1 MIGALAYLQVQ
12 SIKNRLRVR
21 LRRLKKPKY
30 LAGAVVGAAYFYFF
44 FFRNL
49 LAGRR
54 GGAVDMSATSPETL
68 ALFESIGA
76 LALFVMVLSA
86 WIFPHERAA
95 LVFTEAE
102 IAFLFPAPVTRRTLI
117 HFKLLRSQM
126 AILFTTLL
134 LTLITRRFGGGGAAW
149 IRAAGWWLILS
160 TLNLHTLAASF
171 ARTRLLERGV
181 SNWRRRI
188 AVLSALTALLA
199 AAALWVGRAVP
210 APEASDFANLDT
222 IKYYIRHALDSG
234 PAFYALYPFRLVVRP
249 YLAPDAHSFLLM
261 FGPVFALM
269 LAHYAWV
276 VKSDV
281 AFEEASV
288 ELSRKMAERITAV
301 RAGAHWHSTAGKRK
315 KKRPPFTL
323 RPTGPPAL
331 AFLWKNLISAGQA
344 FTLRT
349 WLFLAF
355 FVLCIGGPM
364 GASRHAPGW
373 LPPTIGIVTAIL
385 AGYSLLLGPAIL
397 RQDLRQDLVNADVLK
412 MYPLRG
418 WQVVL
423 GELLTPAAILTG
435 AQWCL
440 LLLAVTMFSRVPD
453 GDAVPLTIRL
463 SFGAGA
469 AIIAP
474 MVNLIS
480 LVIPNASA
488 LLFPSWMQIGR
499 ERMGGIEV
507 MGQRLIFLLGSVLVF
522 AFALVP
528 AAVLFGLTFLVA
540 KALVGMIAAVPLAAA
555 VAATVLAAEAALAV
569 WWMGRLF
576 ERFDLSAE
584 SVS

>member
-1 MIGALAYLQVQ
+1 MIGALIYLQVQ

-30 LAGAVVGAAYFYFF
+30 LVGAVVGAAYFYFF

-49 LAGRR
+49 FTGRR
-54 GGAVDMSATSPETL
+54 GVAAGTADATPPETL
-68 ALFESIGA
+68 LMFESLGA
-76 LALFVMVLSA
+76 LALFAMVLSA

-95 LVFTEAE
+95 LAFTEAE

-117 HFKLLRSQM
+117 HFKLVRSQI

-134 LTLITRRFGGGGAAW
+134 LTLITRRFGGGGTAW
-149 IRAAGWWLILS
+149 IRAVGWWLILS

-181 SNWRRRI
+181 SNWRRRVV
-188 AVLSALTALLA
+188 VLALILLHY
-199 AAALWVGRAVP
+199 WW
-210 APEASDFANLDT
+210 
-222 IKYYIRHALDSG
+222 
-234 PAFYALYPFRLVVRP
+234 VVR
-249 YLAPDAHSFLLM
+249 
-261 FGPVFALM
+261 
-269 LAHYAWV
+269 
-276 VKSDV
+276 SDV

-288 ELSRKMAERITAV
+288 ELSRNLAEKIAAI
-301 RAGAHWHSTAGKRK
+301 RAGGNWHSTAGKQK
-315 KKRPPFTL
+315 KRRPPFAL
-323 RPTGPPAL
+323 RPAGIPAV

-349 WLFLAF
+349 WLFLALF
-355 FVLCIGGPM
+355 AICIGGPM
-364 GASRHAPGW
+364 GASRLTPGW

-423 GELLTPAAILTG
+423 GELLAPTAILTG

-440 LLLAVTMFSRVPD
+440 LLLAVTMFSRIPE
-453 GDAVPLTIRL
+453 GDAVPLTNRL

-474 MVNLIS
+474 MLNLIS
-480 LVIPNASA
+480 LVIPNASV
-488 LLFPSWMQIGR
+488 LLFPSWVQIGR
-499 ERMGGIEV
+499 ERVGGIEV
-507 MGQRLIFLLGSVLVF
+507 IGQRLIFMLGSVLVF
-522 AFALVP
+522 AFALLP
-528 AAVLFGLTFLVA
+528 AAVLFGLVFFLSR
-540 KALVGMIAAVPLAAA
+540 LFLGMIAALPLSAA
-555 VAATVLAAEAALAV
+555 VAAAVLAAEAGLAI